1 VSSAAAGHGRS
12 AAIYVAP
19 RLGWRSATVTA
30 GQVCLG
36 QQSARACFGKNGSLK
51 RAVCARCDAGLAA
64 SRPLFVLGACHAFG
78 QATHG
83 GLRLAV
89 LEALAWRSDPRDSLS
104 PPTLLSRGHALGA
117 AFVVLSRSLLPTRPA
132 SCLGCRFRDGPF
144 CQGRRVG
151 RCVGV
156 GRGDP
161 RAAEPAARDHGQ
173 GARTSQRRVRQL
185 LLADGTS
192 RGGGW
197 LEKGGASRRGTPPPS
212 LVNARHTRS
221 PPSTVRRRP
230 THRPTHG
237 GGIGPRQPHRWPPPE
252 PSPWMPPSAHG
263 AVGLPAGGN
272 PARPRALYCSPAE
285 RCRCAAGRCGE

>member
-1 VSSAAAGHGRS
+1 MRRRTRRFSTTLCSWSVSCLWTGDSRRS
-12 AAIYVAP
+12 AAGGVGGASVALGPARLSLSPNSPVTGARTRGGIRCPLSLSPSDAP
-19 RLGWRSATVTA
+19 RLVPRLSIPRWPI
-30 GQVCLG
+30 LP
-36 QQSARACFGKNGSLK
+36 GST
-51 RAVCARCDAGLAA
+51 G
-64 SRPLFVLGACHAFG
+64 
-78 QATHG
+78 
-83 GLRLAV
+83 
-89 LEALAWRSDPRDSLS
+89 
-104 PPTLLSRGHALGA
+104 
-117 AFVVLSRSLLPTRPA
+117 
-132 SCLGCRFRDGPF
+132 
-144 CQGRRVG
+144 G

-285 RCRCAAGRCGE
+285 RCRCAAGRCGD